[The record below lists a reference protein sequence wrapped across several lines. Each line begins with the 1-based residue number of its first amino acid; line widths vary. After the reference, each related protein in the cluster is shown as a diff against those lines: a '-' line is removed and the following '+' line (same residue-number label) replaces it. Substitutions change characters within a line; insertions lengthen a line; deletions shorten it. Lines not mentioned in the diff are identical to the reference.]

1 MRFMKRLISVWIGIM
16 FLASLS
22 VMPLSAAEKK
32 EPSPDEVAA
41 DLLFIRPV
49 AFSSV
54 IVGAAI
60 FVVSLPFTLPTGNLN
75 QAGRKLVI
83 EPWKYTFSKPLGD
96 LETDF

>member
-1 MRFMKRLISVWIGIM
+1 MRFIKRLISVWIGMI

-22 VMPLSAAEKK
+22 VMPLSAAEPR
-32 EPSPDEVAA
+32 EPSPDEVAV

-49 AFSSV
+49 AFSSI
-54 IVGAAI
+54 IVGAGI

-75 QAGRKLVI
+75 LAGRKLVI
-83 EPWKYTFSKPLGD
+83 EPWKYTFSKPLGQ